1 MIGKFKFGISE
12 SFPSLF
18 GVIES
23 KVSVTDKTDKNSLL
37 PVSRCQVEVEEASET
52 SPLNKKCKCC
62 HPKRPEYYSTKN

>member
-1 MIGKFKFGISE
+1 MSRYLKMIGKFKFGISE

-23 KVSVTDKTDKNSLL
+23 KVSVTEKLLPDKNS
-37 PVSRCQVEVEEASET
+37 VSRCQVSET

-62 HPKRPEYYSTKN
+62 HPKRPYNKN

>member
-37 PVSRCQVEVEEASET
+37 HGCQVEVEEASET